1 MPVDHPAAY
10 HEDIA
15 VIVAEFEAT
24 TLPHAVWRH
33 HATHLHVALWYVLQL
48 PGDQA
53 IERICQGIQRYNLVQ
68 GTVQTPTGGYHET
81 LTLAFIHLIRHFA
94 AQTDRERPF
103 AEIATD
109 LVRRFPDHRFVL
121 HYYSQDVINAWTA
134 RTGWIE
140 PDLQPLPPL

>member
-15 VIVAEFEAT
+15 AIVAEFEAT
-24 TLPHAVWRH
+24 TLPYAVWRL
-33 HATHLHVALWYVLQL
+33 HATHLHVALWYILHL
-48 PGDQA
+48 PAGEA

-68 GTVQTPTGGYHET
+68 GTLQTRTGGYQET

-94 AQTDRERPF
+94 ARTDRERPF
-103 AEIATD
+103 AEIAGD
-109 LVRRFPDHRFVL
+109 LVRDLPDHRFVL
-121 HYYSQDVINAWTA
+121 HYYSKALIDSWTA
-134 RTGWIE
+134 RTGWVE